1 MTPRP
6 IIAVHGGAGTRATPA
21 NRRALEAAAR
31 RGARFLGRGA
41 LEAVVEAVAALE
53 ASGRFN
59 AGVGSY
65 LDLDGVPRMDASVMA
80 SDGRWGAV
88 ASVPWVRSP
97 VRLAR
102 TLLEAT
108 GHALIAGE
116 PALDLARGFG
126 LGAGFPVPGPRR
138 ELWRRFRAEV
148 RGGPRA
154 RLAAARRL
162 WEELY
167 GPSAPGGTVGAVA
180 LDARGALAAATSTGG
195 LAVKIPG
202 RVGDS
207 AVIGAGTFA
216 SPAAAASA
224 TGVGEAILRAGTA
237 RLCVGAAAR
246 IGAPRAAA
254 AAVRWLAEETG
265 SCGALLAVD
274 RAGRVGR
281 APRNLL
287 VATASVTRFVRGQ
300 GSPSAI
306 EKRQG

>member
-1 MTPRP
+1 MVPVL
-6 IIAVHGGAGTRATPA
+6 AVHGGAGTPATPA
-21 NRRALEAAAR
+21 NRRALEGAAR
-31 RGARFLGRGA
+31 RGAARLPEGA
-41 LEAVVEAVAALE
+41 LAAVVEAVVILE

-102 TLLEAT
+102 VLLETT

-116 PALDLARGFG
+116 PARRLARELG
-126 LGAGFPVPGPRR
+126 LGVGFPVPARRR
-138 ELWRRFRAEV
+138 EVWRRLRARV
-148 RGGPRA
+148 RGTPGE

-162 WEELY
+162 WEERY
-167 GPSAPGGTVGAVA
+167 GPSSPGGTVGAAA
-180 LDARGALAAATSTGG
+180 LDSRGNLAAATSTGG

-224 TGVGEAILRAGTA
+224 TGVGEAILRVGVA
-237 RLCVGAAAR
+237 RLCVESAALL
-246 IGAPRAAA
+246 GAPRAAA
-254 AAVRWLAEETG
+254 ASVRRLADETG
-265 SCGALLAVD
+265 FRGAALAVD
-274 RAGRVGR
+274 RAGRVGV
-281 APRNLL
+281 APQDLL
-287 VATASVTRFVRGQ
+287 VARILATGKS
-300 GSPSAI
+300 
-306 EKRQG
+306 